1 MKRLA
6 VLTAA
11 LAAAVLGGSCT
22 PKDPSF
28 KFTYAEMRGTL
39 KSNGLRVVVI
49 PDRTSPLVHVDVRYE
64 VGSNEDPPGKAGL
77 AHLVE
82 HMMFQHR
89 MLGPDKPATF
99 DLLPQ
104 IAVNLNAYTTYDKTH
119 YFLVAPKE
127 ELETLLKIEAFRM
140 NALCETIPPEQ
151 FDREREV
158 VRNEIRQRGGT
169 PEGLIQPLT
178 LEAIYPKGHPYSHTT
193 GGDDAQLTNIKFEDV
208 CDFLQKYYTPERATV
223 IVTGNVGDPKQT
235 ILKVNEIFKGIP
247 KRASAPRVAVHPIEL
262 KYKKVVHELDIERPL
277 ILVAWAT
284 PPPSSKEW
292 NKVNALFSLVGKVA
306 AEVDEWEIATSVEV
320 IPPAS
325 LGGFGGSVA
334 PVFVLGLELPPDGNI
349 DEALEVI
356 WKKTKTA
363 GWGLKNL
370 DFNREAKAFMKMD
383 FVERLE
389 SLPARAERVADEIQ
403 FGDGSIAFSA
413 EGRGS
418 EYLMKDF
425 FAIEKLTPDGYGE
438 FAKKTLDKD
447 KAVVVV
453 FKPSKAGKKGDKR
466 ADLTFTA
473 TGHDKQPEPLVDPA
487 EAKRPLPS
495 PKGGSLLAKAVRYTL
510 GNGMRVILLPT
521 EGLPLVHAEMI
532 FDVGAAHEPA
542 NKAGLAS
549 VAAGYLRPPRDATFT
564 AFVSL
569 GSSVDSDN
577 TQFWARGL
585 NIYTDVVIT
594 GLERVI
600 KIGEYNQEAIER
612 YQKRVKD
619 RYKSADFRRDLA
631 YNLAT
636 EAALYGKSHAYV
648 AKGRPTP
655 DSVDNIGYDAAT
667 AWKREHYTAKN
678 ATLIVVGNFDVKK
691 VKGIIGDSFGEWDS
705 GSKDQPVAA
714 ASAQRNGP
722 VHIGII
728 GEERPQ
734 MTVTIAYPSPAGVDG
749 QSAAR
754 LVLAEMLNERMGE
767 IRTELGSTYGAYAG
781 RSRNVGPNSYQ
792 MGAGVDAARAGESL
806 KAMRAKV
813 ESLRQGE
820 NFDKTFALARRAVL
834 KRLMADSAQTG
845 ALAGKLGGI
854 AVFGL
859 GPDYYDTLAKYVAAA
874 SPAQIKA
881 LIAAELD
888 PKNEVVVCMADRKT
902 LEKAFKEAGIT
913 KVTYEEPK

>member
-11 LAAAVLGGSCT
+11 CAALAGSCT

-49 PDRTSPLVHVDVRYE
+49 PDKTSPLVEVDVRYE
-64 VGSNEDPPGKAGL
+64 VGSNEDPPGKAGI

-82 HMMFQHR
+82 HIMFQHR
-89 MLGPDKPATF
+89 MLGPDKPPTF

-104 IAVNLNAYTTYDKTH
+104 IALLFNAYTTYDKTH
-119 YFLVAPKE
+119 YYLIAPKE
-127 ELETLLKIEAFRM
+127 DLESLLKIEAFRM
-140 NALCETIPPEQ
+140 NALCDTIPPEQ

-169 PEGLIQPLT
+169 PEGLIPQLT

-208 CDFLQKYYTPERATV
+208 CSFMQKYYTPERATV
-223 IVTGNVGDPKQT
+223 IVTGNVGDPKKT
-235 ILKVNEIFKGIP
+235 ILKVNEIFQGIP
-247 KRASAPRVAVHPIEL
+247 KRASAPRVAVQPIEL

-284 PPPSSKEW
+284 PSPSSKDW
-292 NKVNALFSLVGKVA
+292 NKVNALYSMVNKLA
-306 AEVDEWEIATSVEV
+306 AEVDEWDIATSVQV
-320 IPPAS
+320 IQPAS
-325 LGGFGGSVA
+325 LGGIGGSMA

-349 DEALEVI
+349 DEALDLI

-363 GWGLKNL
+363 SWGLKNL
-370 DFNREAKAFMKMD
+370 DFDRDAKAFIKMA
-383 FVERLE
+383 FVESME
-389 SLPARAERVADEIQ
+389 SLPARAERVANEIQ
-403 FGDGSIAFSA
+403 FGDGSIAFGA
-413 EGRGS
+413 EGKGS

-425 FAIEKLTPDGYGE
+425 LAIDKLTPDGYGD
-438 FAKKTLDKD
+438 FVKKTLDKD

-453 FKPSKAGKKGDKR
+453 FKPNKAGKKGDTR
-466 ADLTFTA
+466 SELTFTA
-473 TGHDKQPEPLVDPA
+473 TSHDKQPEPIVDPA
-487 EAKRPLPS
+487 EAKHPLPS
-495 PKGGSLLAKAVRYTL
+495 PKSGSILSKAERYTL

-521 EGLPLVHAEMI
+521 SGLPLLHAELI
-532 FDVGAAHEPA
+532 FDVGSAHEPA

-549 VAAGYLRPPRDATFT
+549 VAAGYLHPPKDANYT

-569 GSSVDSDN
+569 DAEVDSDN
-577 TQFWARGL
+577 TQFSARGL

-594 GLERVI
+594 GLERLI
-600 KIGEYNQEAIER
+600 KIGEYDQESIEK

-619 RYKSADFRRDLA
+619 RYKSADYRRDLA
-631 YNLAT
+631 YGLAT
-636 EAALYGKSHAYV
+636 DAAVYGKSHPYV
-648 AKGRPTP
+648 AKGTPTP
-655 DSVDNIGYDAAT
+655 DSVDHIGYDAAMD
-667 AWKREHYTAKN
+667 WKRSHYTAKN
-678 ATLIVVGNFDVKK
+678 ATLIVVGNFDAKK
-691 VKGIIGDSFGEWDS
+691 VKSLIGDSFADWDG
-705 GSKDQPVAA
+705 GSKDQPIAA
-714 ASAQRNGP
+714 TSAQRSGP
-722 VHIGII
+722 IHMGIV

-734 MTVTIAYPSPAGVDG
+734 MNVTIAYPSPAGVDG

-767 IRTELGSTYGAYAG
+767 IRTELGSTYGAGAG
-781 RSRNVGPNSYQ
+781 RTRNIGANSYQ

-806 KAMRAKV
+806 KAMRDKV
-813 ESLRQGE
+813 DSLRRGD
-820 NFDKTFALARRAVL
+820 NFDRTFALARRAVL
-834 KRLMADSAQTG
+834 KRLLSDSTQTG
-845 ALAGKLGGI
+845 ALAAKLGGI

-881 LIAAELD
+881 LIDSELD
-888 PKNEVVVCMADRKT
+888 PKNEVVVCMADKKT
-902 LEKAFKEAGIT
+902 LDKAFKQAGIT
-913 KVTYEEPK
+913 SVTYEEPK